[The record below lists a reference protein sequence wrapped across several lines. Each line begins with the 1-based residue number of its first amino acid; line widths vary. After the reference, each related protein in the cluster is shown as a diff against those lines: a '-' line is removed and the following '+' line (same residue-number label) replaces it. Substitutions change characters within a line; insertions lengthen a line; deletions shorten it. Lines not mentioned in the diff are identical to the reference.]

1 MELREYIKE
10 FDESAKDFP
19 HYATIVHD
27 NVAEVYLDVNT
38 NGWTSYVGYTTQ
50 DWTNFAF
57 ATSRIAYLLLL
68 SQLDNVEY
76 NFNFPSRNNR
86 LRSLY
91 PYERD
96 YSNRFY
102 LYIEM
107 MYEFIIGSRIVAKY
121 FLDMCEVPVSEFFS
135 EYQDATFYKDNED

>member
-1 MELREYIKE
+1 M
-10 FDESAKDFP
+10 
-19 HYATIVHD
+19 HD

-38 NGWTSYVGYTTQ
+38 NGWTSYVTYTTA

-68 SQLDNVEY
+68 SQLEDVEY
-76 NFNFPSRNNR
+76 NFNFPNRNNR

-96 YSNRFY
+96 FSNRFY

-107 MYEFIIGSRIVAKY
+107 VYEFIIGSRIVNKY
-121 FLDMCEVPVSEFFS
+121 FLDLCEVPVSEFFS
-135 EYQDATFYKDNED
+135 EY